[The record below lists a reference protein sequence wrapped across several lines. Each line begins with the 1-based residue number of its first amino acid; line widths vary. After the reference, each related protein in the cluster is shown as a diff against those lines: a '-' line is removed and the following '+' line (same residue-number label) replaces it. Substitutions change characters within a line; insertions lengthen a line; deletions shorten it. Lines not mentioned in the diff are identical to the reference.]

1 MVGFGGGKKS
11 SNVST
16 FPGPE
21 VPVMPCHCPVGRGCR
36 LWETMGH
43 LPSQATLEQWRQTQ
57 SLTCVCLPSLDLRSR
72 SVWMF
77 IPATPQLSPSFLSS
91 ITSLRIKYHLPPLEF
106 LQPRGPENPNVNC
119 AFKHAR
125 CWQLFLQLWL
135 PRNLFVPPDPWR
147 CSLMFTFIWGLHLCM

>member
-21 VPVMPCHCPVGRGCR
+21 GPVMPCHCPVGRGCR

-57 SLTCVCLPSLDLRSR
+57 LLTYVCLPSLDLRSR

-147 CSLMFTFIWGLHLCM
+147 CSLMFTFI